1 MTQHHTTTPNRFV
14 ILSSAV
20 VAGYKSISQFFHPH
34 DISHLWTVAIASGIG
49 FLAALIADGQHIHV
63 RSTSGWGRRGLH
75 HQYVRI

>member
-20 VAGYKSISQFFHPH
+20 VAGYKSISRFFHLH

-49 FLAALIADGQHIHV
+49 FLAALIADRQHIHV
-63 RSTSGWGRRGLH
+63 RSTA
-75 HQYVRI
+75 RICREHINQEW